1 LPIRERPKNFRPH
14 REERPNGR
22 VSKDG
27 GEPGKWPSFETPC
40 LRTATQEEVAI
51 FLQPGAP
58 PTRANRFIIPHHSI
72 GAIDAARVGPKA
84 ANLAALAR
92 AGLPTPVGFCLTA
105 DAYLAQVT
113 TLGLTDAISQFAD
126 ADPREQRKLAVEI
139 RLALY
144 EQPIMPDILEPLR
157 DAWHA
162 QGATSGKPS
171 AVRSSAL
178 VEDRK
183 GANFAGQFESFLGID
198 DEAALLTAVRA
209 CWAALWTTNARRYMD
224 NHGLSPAGTAMAVL
238 IQRLVDA
245 RASGGGLSE
254 NAEGQMV
261 LSATWGLG
269 SAIAQGEVVPD
280 RIVLTRQ
287 GFLRTNEAGRKH
299 HGDVCVHRADRDAH
313 GPAGVMPRA
322 MPREL
327 VDKPCLSA
335 GEAVTLGRML
345 RKAEAV
351 FGMPVEI
358 EWALDDA
365 GFKLLQ
371 ARPLPPS
378 YPPPQA
384 GEGVSIYPPPLAGES
399 RVGVPDEIWLRHPGL
414 NGHPAGIGWGAGRAV
429 VVNCE
434 CELARIAPGDV
445 LVTRV
450 AGPALSH
457 VLPRVAGVVTER
469 GGSTSHLASLARER
483 GIPMVLGVRDA
494 TRKIPDGAQV
504 AVDGVTGIVRWIA

>member
-1 LPIRERPKNFRPH
+1 MATPDPGFAALNAGYSRIGKIAMRTSV
-14 REERPNGR
+14 
-22 VSKDG
+22 VS
-27 GEPGKWPSFETPC
+27 
-40 LRTATQEEVAI
+40 
-51 FLQPGAP
+51 QPAP
-58 PTRANRFIIPHHSI
+58 ADRFIVPLDGI
-72 GAIDAARVGPKA
+72 GATDASRVGPKA

-92 AGLPTPVGFCLTA
+92 AGLPTPGGFCLTA
-105 DAYLAQVT
+105 DAYLAQLKA
-113 TLGLTDAISQFAD
+113 LGLDDAVAQFVAAD
-126 ADPREQRKLAVEI
+126 SRAQRRAAVEI

-144 EQPIMPDILEPLR
+144 EQPVMPEILAPLG

-162 QGATSGKPS
+162 QRAASGKPC

-178 VEDRK
+178 IEDRN

-198 DEAALLTAVRA
+198 DEAAFFTAVRA

-224 NHGLSPAGTAMAVL
+224 NHGLSPPDTAMAVL
-238 IQRLVDA
+238 IQALIDA
-245 RASGGGLSE
+245 HASGGGLSE

-299 HGDVCVHRADRDAH
+299 HADVCRHSASGDANSRDRVA
-313 GPAGVMPRA
+313 PQA

-327 VDKPCLSA
+327 VDKPCLNA
-335 GEAVTLGRML
+335 GEAVALGRML

-351 FGMPVEI
+351 LGLPVEI
-358 EWALDDA
+358 EWALDEG

-371 ARPLPPS
+371 ARPLTVQP
-378 YPPPQA
+378 A
-384 GEGVSIYPPPLAGES
+384 V
-399 RVGVPDEIWLRHPGL
+399 VPDEIWLKHPGL
-414 NGHPAGIGWGAGRAV
+414 HGHPAGTGWGSGRAA

-434 CELARIAPGDV
+434 CELTRIAPGDI

-457 VLPRVAGVVTER
+457 VLPRVAGVVAEL

-483 GIPMVLGVRDA
+483 GIPMVLGVHDA

-504 AVDGVTGIVRWIA
+504 AVDGVTGIVRWLS